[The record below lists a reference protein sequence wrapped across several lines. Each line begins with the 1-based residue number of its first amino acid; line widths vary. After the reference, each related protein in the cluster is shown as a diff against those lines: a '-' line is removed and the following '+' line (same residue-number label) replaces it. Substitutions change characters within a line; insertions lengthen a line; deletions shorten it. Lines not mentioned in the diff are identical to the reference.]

1 MSKLFCFLPSCHIT
15 ITEKEILVYDAF
27 TFNKVYL
34 KDVTF
39 SISERQMLRDRGCL
53 LYTSQN
59 EDFIRSCVQKQL
71 GYYIDY
77 DGALPFFPKKGLSFL
92 SSLQKEK
99 KALGYN
105 LASYTNLMLK
115 SLTVLANNSRNA
127 GLDASSYR
135 QLEYP
140 EQNDDFSDIDLLLR
154 TIEPFIFLEEI
165 IISGELQETQL
176 IQVLESVEKKGI
188 LVTYRI
194 FYDVCLLDSIRK
206 LLDAYEHLFVELII
220 DSNAS
225 IEFDR
230 LKNNRLYYKRI
241 VCDLSDLQ
249 STPPISNL
257 RHHPLFNKHTDHS
270 ELVSQMVVTP
280 DEILNGRKSLR
291 DCQIADYVNSEQFGH
306 LVLDSKGN
314 VLCLNQYVGSIQGSS
329 LAAIL
334 NKWLDHNTCIWYY
347 TRRQKESC
355 KECALQALCPP
366 ISIYEQMGFITC
378 PCKG

>member
-1 MSKLFCFLPSCHIT
+1 M
-15 ITEKEILVYDAF
+15 
-27 TFNKVYL
+27 
-34 KDVTF
+34 
-39 SISERQMLRDRGCL
+39 
-53 LYTSQN
+53 
-59 EDFIRSCVQKQL
+59 
-71 GYYIDY
+71 
-77 DGALPFFPKKGLSFL
+77 
-92 SSLQKEK
+92 
-99 KALGYN
+99 
-105 LASYTNLMLK
+105 
-115 SLTVLANNSRNA
+115 
-127 GLDASSYR
+127 
-135 QLEYP
+135 
-140 EQNDDFSDIDLLLR
+140 
-154 TIEPFIFLEEI
+154 
-165 IISGELQETQL
+165 
-176 IQVLESVEKKGI
+176 
-188 LVTYRI
+188 TYRI

-249 STPPISNL
+249 STPPISNI
-257 RHHPLFNKHTDHS
+257 RHHPLFNKHTNHS

-314 VLCLNQYVGSIQGSS
+314 VLCLNQHVGSIQGSS